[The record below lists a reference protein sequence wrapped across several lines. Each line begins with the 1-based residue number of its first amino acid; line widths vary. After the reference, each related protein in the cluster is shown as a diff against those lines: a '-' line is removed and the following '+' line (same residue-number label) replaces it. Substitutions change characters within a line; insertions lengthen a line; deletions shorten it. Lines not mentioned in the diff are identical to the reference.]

1 MNHKKITNTS
11 VTIGEINIICTD
23 LDRSLPFYR
32 DVLGFEAIEQE
43 GIAYHLRC
51 GQTRFLLL
59 PVASSKLSRPPY
71 GQTPEFSIDLLV
83 DDLTETVRHFQA
95 HQVEFV
101 SEWQANDKRVYIRDP
116 DGLVFEVI
124 QK

>member
-1 MNHKKITNTS
+1 M
-11 VTIGEINIICTD
+11 
-23 LDRSLPFYR
+23 
-32 DVLGFEAIEQE
+32 
-43 GIAYHLRC
+43 RC

-59 PVASSKLSRPPY
+59 AIASSKPPRPPY
-71 GQTPEFSIDLLV
+71 GQTPEFSVDLLV
-83 DDLTETVRHFQA
+83 GDLAATVRHFQA

-101 SEWQANDKRVYIRDP
+101 SEWQANDKRVFIRDP